1 MMEEVEQKRGQM
13 MAELLEEIEIT
24 RKKRQDEMEEEF
36 SAAFKQAHH
45 TRLVKLAET

>member
-24 RKKRQDEMEEEF
+24 RKKRG
-36 SAAFKQAHH
+36 SIAINA
-45 TRLVKLAET
+45 